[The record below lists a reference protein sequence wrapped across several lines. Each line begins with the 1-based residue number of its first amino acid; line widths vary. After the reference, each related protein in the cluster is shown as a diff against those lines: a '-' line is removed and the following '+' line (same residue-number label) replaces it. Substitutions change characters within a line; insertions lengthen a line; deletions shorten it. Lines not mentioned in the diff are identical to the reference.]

1 MTLLLRNGNN
11 LSSDLARPINTLYSL
26 SNRLFCDKH
35 ILFSLFVPSTK
46 QVIGQYLE
54 SFSLGRGEIRKSIT
68 SFPKS
73 HKYA

>member
-1 MTLLLRNGNN
+1 MTSGNN

-26 SNRLFCDKH
+26 SKRLFCDKH

-46 QVIGQYLE
+46 QVFGQYLE
-54 SFSLGRGEIRKSIT
+54 FFSLGRSEIQKSIT